1 MAALYTIKAARAIAA
16 VPDAEK
22 TRFVVGSLCL
32 REENQVHVLDYDEG
46 SNSVRAQLYGHK
58 NEVWHVA
65 PSPTNAGLLAT
76 CYGDSA
82 GAWAAVW
89 AALRGA
95 ASCACAEPA
104 RAPGKGH
111 RASLWRYPASI
122 VPKEGCV
129 AGRARL
135 AAPACAHRLP
145 RALLQSPLP
154 GPRARG

>member
-32 REENQVHVLDYDEG
+32 REENQVHVLDYDEA

-58 NEVWHVA
+58 SEVWHVA

-95 ASCACAEPA
+95 AS
-104 RAPGKGH
+104 
-111 RASLWRYPASI
+111 
-122 VPKEGCV
+122 
-129 AGRARL
+129 
-135 AAPACAHRLP
+135 
-145 RALLQSPLP
+145 
-154 GPRARG
+154 